1 MSCGAHVGDYMAYI
15 AACEFLNS
23 STEPNKRAK
32 ETKMHP
38 SVDNELFVHFKKIS
52 IMIWLI
58 F

>member
-1 MSCGAHVGDYMAYI
+1 MAYI

-23 STEPNKRAK
+23 STEPNKRAQ